1 MKGLSE
7 IEVLNSRISQDL
19 FEFISSLQ
27 MNQARHR
34 REVLALLEK
43 LPEDH
48 KLYGKTLVK
57 FFTDKFHNDVGT
69 HLHHVRNMTGE
80 ITCLTYKL
88 KGDMETFTSTLTQL
102 KQEESVPLYP
112 VIITPMV
119 QDPSPAAPPAAA
131 SAFPACVPTYT
142 TLQAVPNLSHL
153 SHPSY
158 YTTPEALEREE
169 DKYSD
174 ISSTIA
180 IAASIAD
187 IPMEQ
192 DLEQNLQDLEKQELQ
207 QGEPS
212 VGGVGGVGVE
222 AVAGEEHIIET
233 SSPVSPDAVGA
244 PTSTDTAEALAP
256 APEAAEPPPPG
267 VEIELSSDNSSSS
280 STGAE
285 PDQEYQVN
293 YSRAG

>member
-88 KGDMETFTSTLTQL
+88 KGDMETFTSTLPLLLPVPFLPVCQHTPPCKQCPICPTCPTPPTTQHQKHWKGRRINTL
-102 KQEESVPLYP
+102 IFPPPLP
-112 VIITPMV
+112 LLPALLT
-119 QDPSPAAPPAAA
+119 SPW
-131 SAFPACVPTYT
+131 SRTWSRTCRTWR
-142 TLQAVPNLSHL
+142 S
-153 SHPSY
+153 
-158 YTTPEALEREE
+158 R
-169 DKYSD
+169 
-174 ISSTIA
+174 
-180 IAASIAD
+180 
-187 IPMEQ
+187 
-192 DLEQNLQDLEKQELQ
+192 
-207 QGEPS
+207 
-212 VGGVGGVGVE
+212 VGGVGVE